1 MRGTLIGALAA
12 TAVGAAVLTP
22 LPAQAAGWTNSE
34 SVSGNGLLPQ
44 DAEIAMAADG
54 DAVAVWL
61 RHDGDHDRVQA
72 ASSVG
77 GDWSAPVT
85 VSDAGTDAHSPSVAI
100 NAAGDA
106 VVTWSSLDAAN
117 RMRLAASRR
126 LANGVGWDGRA
137 LISPI
142 DEDVTTRADI
152 ALDASGRLLAAYGSA
167 DGGDNQ
173 VRVSLQ
179 KEGANYSSTLVSDS
193 SAFLPTLAAAPNG
206 AAYVAWYDA
215 QGPQSQIRGS
225 RLAAG
230 SSTWAASTGV
240 SFPGEHLPYVDAA
253 ISADGFTT
261 VVYAGANGD
270 DTRIQATKIQP
281 SGVVGAPN
289 LVSPS
294 GQDAMLP
301 SVSQNDD
308 GTAITAWRSTDG
320 GDEGV
325 GYATRPRTGEW
336 KGGTVSLPA
345 AVTTPGAP
353 RTSISARG
361 SYLIGLAGNGR
372 QLAAYRAHPLQP
384 LTVFDSGPLGFV
396 GDETRVAGDAQG
408 NVLLTG
414 VMKAANPTLGQV
426 HASVLDL
433 AGPTAS
439 VKTMPAHQ
447 LGAKQWV
454 RWGAVDRFSSVAS
467 TDLWVRSAA
476 WNGDFTPATAVV
488 NDSTGTSRLH
498 LMGPGRTYCYQ
509 AQSVDSV
516 ANLGLLSAQRCTT
529 TPTDDRTGKRSA
541 GWKKRTGAKHYRGT
555 VLETR
560 RKGARL
566 TYPGVQAKRLA
577 LVVQKVRGGGTVKVT
592 FGGRSWTRKLSGTG
606 ARKVITLG
614 TFSGVRTGKLTI
626 KVISRT
632 GKRVRIDGVVLAR

>member
-22 LPAQAAGWTNSE
+22 LPTQAAGWTNSE
-34 SVSGNGLLPQ
+34 SVSGNGSLPQ
-44 DAEIAMAADG
+44 DAEVAMAADG

-61 RHDGDHDRVQA
+61 RSDGDHDRVQA

-85 VSDAGTDAHSPSVAI
+85 VSDAGTDAHTPSVAI

-142 DEDVTTRADI
+142 DEDVTSRAEV
-152 ALDASGRLLAAYGSA
+152 ALDASGRLLAAYGAA
-167 DGGDNQ
+167 DGADNQ

-179 KEGANYSSTLVSDS
+179 KKGAVHATSVVSDD
-193 SAFLPTLAAAPNG
+193 SAFLPTLAAAPDG
-206 AAYVAWYDA
+206 TAYVAWYDV

-240 SFPGEHLPYVDAA
+240 SFPGQHLPFVDAA

-261 VVYAGANGD
+261 VVYAGAQGD

-289 LVSPS
+289 FVSPS

-308 GTAITAWRSTDG
+308 GTAITAWRSTDD
-320 GDEGV
+320 GDEGI
-325 GYATRPRTGEW
+325 GYATRERTGEW
-336 KGGTVSLPA
+336 KAGTVSLPA

-361 SYLIGLAGNGR
+361 TYLIGLSGNGR

-396 GDETRVAGDAQG
+396 SEATRVAGDGQG
-408 NVLLTG
+408 NVLLAG
-414 VMKAANPTLGQV
+414 VMKAANPAQGQV

-433 AGPTAS
+433 AGPTTSLAAL
-439 VKTMPAHQ
+439 PAHRMS
-447 LGAKQWV
+447 AKHVVAWS
-454 RWGAVDRFSSVAS
+454 ASDRFSAVAS
-467 TDLWVRSAA
+467 TDLWQRSAR
-476 WNGDFTPATAVV
+476 WNGGFGAATPVVHDSAGSSAVA
-488 NDSTGTSRLH
+488 GL
-498 LMGPGRTYCYQ
+498 LPGRTYCYQ
-509 AQSVDSV
+509 AQSTDGVS
-516 ANLGLLSAQRCTT
+516 NLGLLSAQRCTT
-529 TPTDDRTGKRSA
+529 TPTDDRTAKRSA

-566 TYPGVQAKRLA
+566 VYPGVQAKRVA
-577 LVVQKVRGGGTVKVT
+577 LVVAKVRGGGTVKVR
-592 FGGRSWTRKLSGTG
+592 FAGRSWTRKLSGSG
-606 ARKVITLG
+606 ARKVVTLG

-626 KVISRT
+626 TVTSRT
-632 GKRVRIDGVVLAR
+632 GKRVRIDGVLLAR